1 VTAVALLLVA
11 LAATPAPSLP
21 ARDTARIGE
30 LGRGAVGL
38 FGPLRWALDDD
49 LELETH
55 PLAFALVPNLALRQA
70 VLRGAAA
77 PLDLTLEL
85 GLALP
90 WSAHRLAPPLGLR
103 GFFSPSC
110 AVAADEPARGA
121 SCRGT
126 GTYLVPRFALV
137 ASRGREDVTTLR
149 LDAALGVRL
158 EGERA
163 EPIDAWPVLDL
174 LLAPVHRGHRVR
186 LGVRHDVALLE
197 RLRVTGE
204 LSVAHVGAGPAPGR
218 SPWIFTAWLGADLGL
233 TERLR
238 ASLGVI
244 VYDADQQALAVETAA
259 DGFSRFVPVRSRDV
273 LPTLDLVWVLG
284 DPR

>member
-1 VTAVALLLVA
+1 MTAATLLLAA
-11 LAATPAPSLP
+11 LAAAPSPSLP

-38 FGPLRWALDDD
+38 FGPLRWAFTDD

-70 VLRGAAA
+70 VLRGPEA
-77 PLDLTLEL
+77 PLDLTLEV

-110 AVAADEPARGA
+110 AVAADEPARGG
-121 SCRGT
+121 SCRSP
-126 GTYLVPRFALV
+126 GTYLVPRLALV
-137 ASRGREDVTTLR
+137 ASRGREDVTTVR
-149 LDAALGVRL
+149 LDAAVGVRL
-158 EGERA
+158 EGDPA
-163 EPIDAWPVLDL
+163 EPLDAWPVLDL
-174 LLAPVHRGHRVR
+174 LLAPIHRGHRVR

-197 RLRVTGE
+197 RLRVAGE
-204 LSVAHVGAGPAPGR
+204 LSVIHAGAGPAPGR
-218 SPWIFTAWLGADLGL
+218 SPWLFTAWLGADLALG
-233 TERLR
+233 ERLR
-238 ASLGVI
+238 GSLGVV
-244 VYDADQQALAVETAA
+244 VYDADQRALAVETGE
-259 DGFSRFVPVRSRDV
+259 DGFSRLVPVRSRDV